1 MRRCCAPLG
10 VLLAASTTQSL
21 SFTAQSRLSRV
32 HPARRTAPPT
42 LGAIALLAEQLE
54 VVRSIRPADDSAE
67 VQFKL
72 WENAGLNP
80 TYKVSGSISGEP
92 SYTRLFSHADWRE
105 YSGTEPLERWMRA
118 IVTWRYSTVLRALWK
133 LSLLAAL
140 WAYAV
145 ASLPAALL
153 PRTSPVP
160 MSLFGQALGL
170 LLVFRTN
177 NTYQRLAEACAL
189 IPAR

>member
-1 MRRCCAPLG
+1 MSLLFSLHILFQQGLVLLKFFFKFFFSAELVYSSGRGPPPMRRCCAPLG

-105 YSGTEPLERWMRA
+105 YSGTEPLEREP
-118 IVTWRYSTVLRALWK
+118 VTC
-133 LSLLAAL
+133 LL
-140 WAYAV
+140 
-145 ASLPAALL
+145 
-153 PRTSPVP
+153 
-160 MSLFGQALGL
+160 
-170 LLVFRTN
+170 
-177 NTYQRLAEACAL
+177 
-189 IPAR
+189 

>member
-92 SYTRLFSHADWRE
+92 SYTRLFSHADWRAFCNDRKKVE
-105 YSGTEPLERWMRA
+105 MRGFIDGDLIEA
-118 IVTWRYSTVLRALWK
+118 FAELPPAQKAEVAAEVGDGVDELTK
-133 LSLLAAL
+133 LVEEL
-140 WAYAV
+140 
-145 ASLPAALL
+145 
-153 PRTSPVP
+153 T
-160 MSLFGQALGL
+160 
-170 LLVFRTN
+170 
-177 NTYQRLAEACAL
+177 RLH
-189 IPAR
+189 